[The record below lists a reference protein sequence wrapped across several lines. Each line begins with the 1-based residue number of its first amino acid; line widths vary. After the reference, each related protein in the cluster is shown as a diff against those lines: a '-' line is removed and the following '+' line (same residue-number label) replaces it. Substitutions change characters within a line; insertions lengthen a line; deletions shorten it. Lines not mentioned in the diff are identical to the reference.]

1 MPYWVMKKIL
11 TQSNTVIWKYKYI
24 FKLVENYGNLV
35 NLRLVESVSLS
46 LANAALLVRAATN
59 RSSQNDVKTRG
70 RD

>member
-1 MPYWVMKKIL
+1 MPYRIMKKIL
-11 TQSNTVIWKYKYI
+11 TQSNTVIWKNKYI

-46 LANAALLVRAATN
+46 LANAAILVRAATN
-59 RSSQNDVKTRG
+59 RISQNDVKTIG